1 MAISRLDNEFHWAI
15 ELQRKTYSW
24 GGTNGSEPVS
34 SSTKL
39 SGLPPVDP
47 WISTSVLFPIK

>member
-15 ELQRKTYSW
+15 ELQGKTYSW